1 MLDEKY
7 KEVSSNYPNPI
18 GNLVSVKMEKNKVT
32 RNDRRLGT
40 YTLNYER
47 GVDAVKDTLDLGM
60 VLGIIVQTGAWYKIT
75 DTQGKEVKLQGFSG
89 VQDYYYNDLDEL
101 EALKAEVYEATR

>member
-1 MLDEKY
+1 
-7 KEVSSNYPNPI
+7 
-18 GNLVSVKMEKNKVT
+18 
-32 RNDRRLGT
+32 
-40 YTLNYER
+40 
-47 GVDAVKDTLDLGM
+47 M